1 MSGYFADASGTEK
14 SDVRGEDPREPIR
27 TIPGTFDDYSRCDYD
42 ELCSEA
48 RDAIDAVVR
57 SHAHGSRMDGDTAMM
72 LLRFLGMCD
81 VAAAD
86 LLSAERDEASQ
97 P

>member
-14 SDVRGEDPREPIR
+14 SDARGEDPFEPVR
-27 TIPGTFDDYSRCDYD
+27 TIPGTADDYVRCEYD

-48 RDAIDAVVR
+48 REAIDAVLA
-57 SHAHGSRMDGDTAMM
+57 AHTAGVMKEPVATM
-72 LLRFLGMCD
+72 ILRFLGMCD
-81 VAAAD
+81 VAAHD
-86 LLSAERDEASQ
+86 LLSAERFEASQ